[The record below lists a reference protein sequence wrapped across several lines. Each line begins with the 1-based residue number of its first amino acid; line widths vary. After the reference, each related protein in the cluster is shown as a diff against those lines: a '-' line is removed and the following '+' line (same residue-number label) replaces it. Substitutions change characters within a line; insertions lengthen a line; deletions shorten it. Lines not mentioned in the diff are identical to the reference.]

1 MPAANSEG
9 YYRLKRTEKYNGI
22 EYDPNRDFPYDNSP
36 DNCLNTLA
44 GRSLV
49 RVIADHMFVI
59 GITFHGGTSSISYPW
74 GSYNHAIKDKSEE
87 APDDYSMKQVAEMLR
102 EVAGSYPSKYIVG
115 PMTDTVYAVNGGL
128 EDWAYAAS
136 WAKDIENNRIIDI
149 CNSEENKKSGSK
161 IIINGD
167 NVRFP
172 LYLIETAHQKYPREK
187 AWGNITG
194 VENFGKN
201 NSGNGHVSRNI
212 RVSMALIDMAMP
224 YIRDVKIYYKNERQI
239 KIKWKVGGAL
249 YVNKTYIEIFDACKK
264 DTNQTYF
271 WNDNSTIVSGCS
283 QILLTSGSLE
293 GPGYWTNSSAS
304 FTINMPAKMFKSDNY
319 GFRIAAITDQQWSL
333 QSNPKPKFPP
343 LTHFARMRIE
353 DNYYASSGSSVINVG
368 KIFYSPVIRPLSIP
382 LLNETN
388 DNEIKEENELKIN
401 LFLAIFFCLIA
412 LGFVMCLKHCLYGK
426 KEYTYSNTVQT
437 KSRANSEFPSIQ
449 IK

>member
-1 MPAANSEG
+1 MTHFPSITNDRPEVFISGAVHGNEVLGPNIAVYLLEYLVANYGKDKWVTYLIENRKLVVMPAANSEG

-172 LYLIETAHQKYPREK
+172 LYLIETAHQKYTREK

-194 VENFGKN
+194 VDNFGTN
-201 NSGNGHVSRNI
+201 NRGNGHVARNI
-212 RVSMALIDMAMP
+212 STLSLA
-224 YIRDVKIYYKNERQI
+224 N
-239 KIKWKVGGAL
+239 
-249 YVNKTYIEIFDACKK
+249 
-264 DTNQTYF
+264 F
-271 WNDNSTIVSGCS
+271 W
-283 QILLTSGSLE
+283 
-293 GPGYWTNSSAS
+293 
-304 FTINMPAKMFKSDNY
+304 
-319 GFRIAAITDQQWSL
+319 
-333 QSNPKPKFPP
+333 
-343 LTHFARMRIE
+343 
-353 DNYYASSGSSVINVG
+353 
-368 KIFYSPVIRPLSIP
+368 
-382 LLNETN
+382 
-388 DNEIKEENELKIN
+388 
-401 LFLAIFFCLIA
+401 
-412 LGFVMCLKHCLYGK
+412 YGK
-426 KEYTYSNTVQT
+426 RLLSQCTVH
-437 KSRANSEFPSIQ
+437 SICSCFAY
-449 IK
+449 